1 MQKVTVTV
9 PNISCGHCV
18 HTIQEEL
25 KELSGVQQ
33 VNASK
38 DTKQVE
44 VVFEA
49 PTTWAEIEAKLIE
62 INYAPAAPN
71 VSIN

>member
-1 MQKVTVTV
+1 MQKVVVTV

-33 VNASK
+33 VTASK

-49 PTTWAEIEAKLIE
+49 PATWAEIEAKLIE
-62 INYAPAAPN
+62 INYAPAQSN
-71 VSIN
+71 VSLN